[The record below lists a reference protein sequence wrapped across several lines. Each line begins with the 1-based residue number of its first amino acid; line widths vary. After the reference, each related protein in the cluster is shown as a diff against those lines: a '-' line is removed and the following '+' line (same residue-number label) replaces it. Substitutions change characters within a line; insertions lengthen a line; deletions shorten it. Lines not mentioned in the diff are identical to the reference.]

1 MYSALMLIF
10 CKQEILVGID
20 EKGVEVARRYTSVAR
35 DESNDSQTLNTNSRP
50 VSPHKQ
56 TGEVGGTESPPI
68 NENKLK
74 PAIKMQ
80 ISSK

>member
-1 MYSALMLIF
+1 MHDYMYSALMLIF

-50 VSPHKQ
+50 VSPHK
-56 TGEVGGTESPPI
+56 
-68 NENKLK
+68 
-74 PAIKMQ
+74 
-80 ISSK
+80 